1 MAFFRAT
8 CRRTGSKMM
17 KDLVLPIEMNT
28 AAIPGPKSMALFNDL
43 EEMGS
48 FPSVQFFC
56 DFDKSQGNYLVDADG
71 NRMLD
76 MFGQIASVPLG
87 YNHPRMVEL
96 MADPEVVSLIVNRSA
111 LGMMPPAKWPVLLQD
126 SLLKLAPKG
135 MANVQTM
142 ACGSCSNENAFKAAF
157 MWYKK
162 RKRMAGGQDPIL
174 FTDEELSSCMKN
186 QPPGSAPLSILSF
199 DGSFH
204 GRTFAA
210 LSVTHSKPVH
220 KLDIPAFDWPIA
232 RFPLLKYPLEV
243 HANENRAE
251 EKRCLEEVEKMINEW
266 YIPVAG
272 LIVEPIQ
279 SEGGDNHASPEFFRS
294 LQDLCKRHGVAFIVD
309 EVQTGVGAT
318 GTMWSH
324 EKWNLPAPPDLLT
337 FSKKALT
344 GGFFYTDKFRLDLGY
359 RIFNTWMGDSIR
371 VRQLQEVLAVIE
383 EEDLI
388 NTTRQAGLRLLSCL
402 RRHSDAGA
410 PFFNM
415 RGEGLLIAVDL
426 PTSELRDQLYARLRN
441 NGVLVG
447 MNGVKTIRFRP
458 ALIFSE
464 AHVKQFDEILTKVL
478 ATF

>member
-1 MAFFRAT
+1 
-8 CRRTGSKMM
+8 M
-17 KDLVLPIEMNT
+17 KDLVLPIEMVT
-28 AAIPGPKSMALFNDL
+28 PSIPGPKSIGLFDDL

-48 FPSVQFFC
+48 FPSVQFFAN
-56 DFDKSQGNYLVDADG
+56 FDKSIGNYLVDADG

-76 MFGQIASVPLG
+76 MFGQIASMPLG
-87 YNHPRMVEL
+87 YNHPRMVEM

-111 LGMMPPAKWPVLLQD
+111 LGMMPPVSWPGLLRD

-135 MANVQTM
+135 MSNVQTM

-157 MWYKK
+157 MWVMK
-162 RKRMAGGQDPIL
+162 RKRMASGKDPVI
-174 FTDEELSSCMKN
+174 FTEEELCSCMKN
-186 QPPGSAPLSILSF
+186 QPPGSANLSILSF
-199 DGSFH
+199 NGSFH

-210 LSVTHSKPVH
+210 LTTTHSKPVH

-232 RFPLLKYPLEV
+232 SFPQLKYPLKDHV
-243 HANENRAE
+243 NENRAE
-251 EKRCLEEVEKMINEW
+251 EKRCLEEVEQLVTEW

-279 SEGGDNHASPEFFRS
+279 SEGGDNHASSEFFKG
-294 LQDLCKRHGVAFIVD
+294 LQDICKKHSVAFIVD

-318 GTMWSH
+318 GMMWAH
-324 EKWNLPAPPDLLT
+324 EKWNLEAPPDIMT

-371 VRQLQEVLAVIE
+371 VRQLQEVLAVME

-388 NTTRQAGLRLLSCL
+388 NTTRKAGETLLSSL
-402 RRHSDAGA
+402 RRQSDAGA
-410 PFFNM
+410 PFFNI
-415 RGEGLLIAVDL
+415 RGEGLLIAIDL
-426 PTSELRDQLYARLRN
+426 PTSETRDKLYAQLRD

-464 AHVKQFDEILTKVL
+464 AHVKQFDEVLTKVL
-478 ATF
+478 STF